1 MTDAELPELT
11 DAELAFLETVFDLAR
26 EGKTAEVKSLVEQG
40 IPVDLTNSKGDT
52 LLILA
57 AYYKHEELVEALI
70 ALDADTSRVNDN
82 GQTALVAGV
91 FRNNVRIVTAL
102 LAAGADPALGAHPAL
117 AIAQQ
122 FGLSDMEALLS

>member
-11 DAELAFLETVFDLAR
+11 DSDLAFLETVFDLAR
-26 EGKTAEVKSLVEQG
+26 EGKTAELVPLIEQG
-40 IPVDLTNSKGDT
+40 IPVDLTNSRGDT

-57 AYYKHEELVEALI
+57 AYYKHEELVAALI

-82 GQTALVAGV
+82 GQTALVSGV
-91 FRNNVRIVTAL
+91 FRNNVPIVRAL
-102 LAAGADPALGAHPAL
+102 LAAGADPSLGAHTAL

-122 FGLSDMEALLS
+122 FGLPDMEALLQ